1 VLLQSARFL
10 KNHKPK
16 RRSPTTIVFNGA
28 KITLNKTGA
37 SIVIRDKY
45 GVFVGMRELHTVMQ
59 ALDESLANGEL
70 NLELCEVEKTLQET
84 QNSSLFSQ

>member
-1 VLLQSARFL
+1 
-10 KNHKPK
+10 
-16 RRSPTTIVFNGA
+16 
-28 KITLNKTGA
+28 
-37 SIVIRDKY
+37 
-45 GVFVGMRELHTVMQ
+45 MRELHTVMQ